1 MFNSLDI
8 MENSSVLEE
17 LKFGEGDGNLHYY
30 FYNFKCPEISPD
42 RVRGCT
48 EIRLGC
54 SHKYYYSLCPVIHV
68 LTSFTCRL
76 E

>member
-42 RVRGCT
+42 RVSAGSIESIIKER
-48 EIRLGC
+48 E
-54 SHKYYYSLCPVIHV
+54 Y
-68 LTSFTCRL
+68 
-76 E
+76 

>member
-8 MENSSVLEE
+8 MENGRVLEE

-42 RVRGCT
+42 KVGVVCGCGFVRC
-48 EIRLGC
+48 I
-54 SHKYYYSLCPVIHV
+54 V
-68 LTSFTCRL
+68 LL
-76 E
+76 